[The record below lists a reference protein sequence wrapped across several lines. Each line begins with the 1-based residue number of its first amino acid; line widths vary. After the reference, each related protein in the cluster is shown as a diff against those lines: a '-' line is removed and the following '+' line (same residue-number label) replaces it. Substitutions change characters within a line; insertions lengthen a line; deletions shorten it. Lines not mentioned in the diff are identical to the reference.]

1 MKMEV
6 TQKDKLKLLET
17 LANLTH
23 YLLIKKKAQ
32 KMRVT
37 PLLDK
42 TTPMQNP
49 IMFSLLF
56 LRMEMLMLDQ
66 TLLVSLETSM
76 L

>member
-17 LANLTH
+17 LVNLTH

-32 KMRVT
+32 KMRVI

-56 LRMEMLMLDQ
+56 LRMEMLDQ